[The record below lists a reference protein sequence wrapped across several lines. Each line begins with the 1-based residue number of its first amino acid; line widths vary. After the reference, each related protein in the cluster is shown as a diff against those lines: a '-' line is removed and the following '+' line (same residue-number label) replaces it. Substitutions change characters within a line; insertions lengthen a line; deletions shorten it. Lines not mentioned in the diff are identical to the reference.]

1 MKMVRRYEL
10 LLSLAGSSF
19 ILRRVSGEIG
29 LTGRD
34 MEKGGE
40 EEEEE
45 GGGDTFP
52 ATARNFSLMNA
63 GKWWEENRG
72 IGLWT
77 AKWDLDME

>member
-19 ILRRVSGEIG
+19 ILRRVSGDIG
-29 LTGRD
+29 LTGSD

-40 EEEEE
+40 EEDE

-63 GKWWEENRG
+63 GK
-72 IGLWT
+72 
-77 AKWDLDME
+77 